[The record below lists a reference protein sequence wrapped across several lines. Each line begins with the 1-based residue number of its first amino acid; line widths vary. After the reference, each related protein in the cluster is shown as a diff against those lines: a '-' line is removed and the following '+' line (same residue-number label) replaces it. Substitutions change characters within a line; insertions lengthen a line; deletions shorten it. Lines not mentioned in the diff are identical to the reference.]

1 MDTKRLQSI
10 RDWWQG
16 PQDFEFWDEQAIR
29 ESKLLKKA
37 REYIPALVDEI
48 DRQAA
53 EIAALTAR
61 VERLSAAD
69 DMELNSDIEHEIWSS
84 WMQYMFMCG
93 YNNADGSWTMPADK
107 VERWKRQMNTPYRN
121 LSEKEKSSDREQV
134 QKHWD
139 AWERRALDGDK

>member
-53 EIAALTAR
+53 EIERLQAYAEYADIDRRMAQELGEKAAEIAALTAS
-61 VERLSAAD
+61 VERLQDCISTAYDAICGGWNKTAMD
-69 DMELNSDIEHEIWSS
+69 TLKAEMEN
-84 WMQYMFMCG
+84 
-93 YNNADGSWTMPADK
+93 DK
-107 VERWKRQMNTPYRN
+107 
-121 LSEKEKSSDREQV
+121 
-134 QKHWD
+134 
-139 AWERRALDGDK
+139 AGDCPK